1 MNSSVIYAPQ
11 ISADAEHCTFAVHAI
26 RSLMPGHGGF
36 GSQFRW
42 FEVLIRPHGQH
53 AGHSPA
59 EFIDQLYLAR
69 ETRHTDVEVLKR
81 ASQWALT
88 QNDPTRISVNTHPES
103 LTHDHFVEAVLE
115 ARQSLASCGHS
126 LCLELIEYGRCDE
139 KNSLVDNARSLRKA
153 GVLIALDDFGSRINC
168 FDLCAAGIVDL
179 LKIDL
184 RLINGLENDPNQR
197 AVINSIL
204 TLGRGLGARVVAEGV
219 ETAVQAATLRQMG
232 VDFAQGFYLHKP
244 QRLDI

>member
-1 MNSSVIYAPQ
+1 MSPSAVCAPI
-11 ISADAEHCTFAVHAI
+11 ISAEAEHCTFAVHSI
-26 RSLMPGHGGF
+26 RSLIPGHGGF
-36 GSQFRW
+36 GARFKW
-42 FEVLIRPHGQH
+42 FEVLIRPRGRYLH
-53 AGHSPA
+53 ASPA
-59 EFIDQLYLAR
+59 EFIERLYRER
-69 ETRHTDVEVLKR
+69 ETLHTDAEVLR
-81 ASQWALT
+81 RTAAWARR
-88 QNDPTRISVNTHPES
+88 QHEPVRISVNTHPES
-103 LTHDHFVEAVLE
+103 LTRGRFIDQVLE
-115 ARQSLASCGHS
+115 TNASLAEGGHS

-139 KNSLVDNARSLRKA
+139 KSALIRHACRLRKA

-184 RLINGLENDPNQR
+184 RLINGLERDPNQR

-219 ETAVQAATLRQMG
+219 ETAIQAATLRRMG
-232 VDFAQGFYLHKP
+232 VDFAQGFYFHEP